1 MAISHDELDALRA
14 ESHAHRMDTHKE
26 YETNRKK
33 QAMFRWLMLG
43 FTLALATLALFAVT
57 SERWGGFA
65 AFTAG

>member
-33 QAMFRWLMLG
+33 QAMQRWLMLG
-43 FTLALATLALFAVT
+43 AMLVLASLAIFAVA

>member
-26 YETNRKK
+26 DKTNRKK
-33 QAMFRWLMLG
+33 QAMQRWLMLG
-43 FTLALATLALFAVT
+43 VMLVLASLAIFAVT